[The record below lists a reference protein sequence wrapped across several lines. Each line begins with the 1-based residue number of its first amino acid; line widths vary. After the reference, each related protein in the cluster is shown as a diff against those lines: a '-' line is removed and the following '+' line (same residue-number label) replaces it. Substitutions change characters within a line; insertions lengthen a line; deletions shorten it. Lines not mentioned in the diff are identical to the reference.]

1 MGNVTVKDFRI
12 YEKLEHKKEQTK
24 IRQRLSQ
31 QWQTTWCVPLLTAKE
46 TITSLT
52 QDELFEEESD
62 LLKVG
67 LHFSI

>member
-1 MGNVTVKDFRI
+1 MSQLKIFEYRKTRVQ
-12 YEKLEHKKEQTK
+12 KKQTK

-52 QDELFEEESD
+52 QYELYEEESD